1 MGRKRRRAAEG
12 GAAGGAGLRSWD
24 ASPGGAT
31 GTRFLRLRGEGPR
44 GEPWMP
50 AGTAAERVL
59 RALKAQLLEVCGA
72 VGGAVPLRQV
82 ATLAGGDVVLGVP
95 QAWEREVAGAASL
108 ACRVDG
114 AACRLQVVSQS
125 DSLMRVLGGGVSG
138 VLWGG
143 MGTETQ
149 PG

>member
-1 MGRKRRRAAEG
+1 MQFFSFGGSRREVG
-12 GAAGGAGLRSWD
+12 T
-24 ASPGGAT
+24 SPGGAT

-44 GEPWMP
+44 GEPWTP

-59 RALKAQLLEVCGA
+59 RVLRAELLDVCGA
-72 VGGAVPLRQV
+72 VGGAVPLKQV

-114 AACRLQVVSQS
+114 EACRLQVVSQS
-125 DSLMRVLGGGVSG
+125 DSLMRVLGGDVSG

-143 MGTETQ
+143 VGAGTR